1 MLWSCCM
8 VINTTIFS
16 YTLTKLL
23 FCSKKWVMRVKE
35 TKTELMSERKSHGKI
50 RESTRYKH
58 AHRNIIQRIPTVS
71 PGVFSQKLGVPFCFT
86 LYLPDWEINGWNDRR
101 FVREQKSM
109 FSVVTNTFTAS
120 CCYHT
125 NTKNSYLSVHTHT
138 HTSWISIL
146 LLVDVCV

>member
-8 VINTTIFS
+8 VINTTICS

-23 FCSKKWVMRVKE
+23 FCSNKWVMRVKE
-35 TKTELMSERKSHGKI
+35 TKTELMSVWESHGKI

-58 AHRNIIQRIPTVS
+58 AHKNIIQRIPTVS
-71 PGVFSQKLGVPFCFT
+71 PGVFSQKLRVPFCFT

-101 FVREQKSM
+101 FVREQKSI

-125 NTKNSYLSVHTHT
+125 HTKNSYTHTHT